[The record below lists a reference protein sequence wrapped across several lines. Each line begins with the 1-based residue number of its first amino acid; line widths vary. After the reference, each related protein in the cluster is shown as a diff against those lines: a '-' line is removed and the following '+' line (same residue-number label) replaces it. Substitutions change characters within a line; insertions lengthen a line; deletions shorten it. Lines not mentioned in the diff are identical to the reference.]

1 MLDLCQP
8 GFGQG
13 EDHIVTHDR
22 RQTGATSQ
30 NVFAIVREKEN
41 ITGFCAVLFKD
52 NLGVANRKM
61 KQFDDHVIGD
71 HLSRDRQEG
80 PSIILCDMRRNGL
93 RCREFGLQEHR
104 ACQVQ

>member
-22 RQTGATSQ
+22 RQTKATSQ
-30 NVFAIVREKEN
+30 DVFAIVRKKEN
-41 ITGFCAVLFKD
+41 VNGLCEVLFKD

-61 KQFDDHVIGD
+61 KRSFDDHVIRD
-71 HLSRDRQEG
+71 HLLRDRQEG

-93 RCREFGLQEHR
+93 R
-104 ACQVQ
+104 